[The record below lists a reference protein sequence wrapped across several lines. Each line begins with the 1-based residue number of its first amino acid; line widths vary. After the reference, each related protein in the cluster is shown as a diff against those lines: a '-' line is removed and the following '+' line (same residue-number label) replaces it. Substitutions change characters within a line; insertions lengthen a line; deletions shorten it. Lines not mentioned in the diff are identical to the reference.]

1 MLKDKL
7 TELYND
13 GSKHSRYQN
22 IPEFVKK
29 EIGYT
34 EKIDEN
40 WRGDTARFDYLSK
53 TVSFANGLKIGE
65 VGANTGFFILSLAQ
79 ANPFSMFYAYEI
91 NDKHAEFILDIADA
105 FTMTNVFVKS
115 FGVDL
120 AGIENLEELDILLN
134 YNVLHHAGVDFDT
147 DKIATVEE
155 YEAYA
160 VEYLRRMK
168 DKVKKMVFQIG
179 YNWGGNKLK
188 PIIALQDD
196 AEKIA
201 FTTRIFKMA
210 GWEIEDISLHTRDN
224 DILEYIPL
232 KHEVIIELN
241 NASIGSEKDIVVNNL
256 DLQRMSNYSEFY
268 RRPIFIVK
276 RKND

>member
-40 WRGDTARFDYLSK
+40 WRGDTARFDYLTK
-53 TVSFANGLKIGE
+53 TVSFENGLKIGE

-79 ANPFSMFYAYEI
+79 ANPLSRFYAYEI
-91 NDKHAEFILDIADA
+91 NDKHAEFIADIADA
-105 FTMTNVFVKS
+105 FKMTNVFVKS

-147 DKIATVEE
+147 DMITKVEE
-155 YEAYA
+155 YEAY
-160 VEYLRRMK
+160 VIEYLRRMK
-168 DKVKKMVFQIG
+168 AKVKKMVFQIG

-210 GWEIEDISLHTRDN
+210 GWEIEDISLHTREN
-224 DILEYIPL
+224 EILEYIAL
-232 KHEVIIELN
+232 KPEVIEELN

-256 DLQRMSNYSEFY
+256 DLQRMTNYSEFY